1 MKELLLGVSGLTV
14 KSNNNK
20 KTKTILKDISLTIK
34 EGEMLGL
41 VGETGSGKSML
52 GWAII
57 DLLPG
62 SCYRSDGIITY
73 KKVPISDIPKLRGGK
88 VAMVFQDPMQ
98 SLNPIQTIGSQIKTL
113 FDNNVFNKKSS
124 YSHSLSKWM
133 SRVQLDEV
141 PNLMN
146 RYPHQL
152 SGGQMQ
158 RVMIAVAM
166 LMEPHLVIADEITT
180 GLDAH
185 IKVGIMDM
193 LFDLQKDHGF
203 AVLLISH
210 DLLMVRRYC
219 KRVAVIDSGEILE
232 VGNSSKIL
240 SNQKNQINKLI
251 VDNVI
256 AQEKMETPGVNPR
269 KETILSVNGFFK
281 SYENMGNKQTVV
293 NNISFNLFKGKTL
306 GIIGES
312 GSGKST
318 LAKMI
323 LNITERD
330 KGMMELTI
338 DSKTIKNL
346 KIPNQNIGAVLQDST
361 GSLNPRMNIHQI
373 LLEPLEIM
381 GYRDNNENKMKI
393 VQSLNDVKLDQDVLS
408 AYPHMLSGGQRQRVS
423 LARALMTQPSIVI
436 LDEPTS
442 ALDTGVQ
449 KRILELLKSLQ
460 IKKKLSYLFIS
471 HDLLVISEMSD
482 DVAVLHGGEII
493 ETGTVDKIMNRP
505 NNEYTRNL
513 IEASA
518 WTGELKPLKGAQGE

>member
-20 KTKTILKDISLTIK
+20 KTKTILKDISLTIN

-256 AQEKMETPGVNPR
+256 AQEKMETPGVNQR

-436 LDEPTS
+436 FDEPTS

-482 DVAVLHGGEII
+482 DIAVLHGGEII
-493 ETGTVDKIMNRP
+493 EIGTVDKIMNRP

>member
-14 KSNNNK
+14 KSNNK

-124 YSHSLSKWM
+124 YGRSLSKWM

-393 VQSLNDVKLDQDVLS
+393 VQSLNDVKLDQDILY

-471 HDLLVISEMSD
+471 HDLLVISEMAN
-482 DVAVLHGGEII
+482 DVAVLYGGEII

-505 NNEYTRNL
+505 KNDYTKNL
-513 IEASA
+513 IEASIWA
-518 WTGELKPLKGAQGE
+518 GEPQPLKSTSDE

>member
-1 MKELLLGVSGLTV
+1 M
-14 KSNNNK
+14 
-20 KTKTILKDISLTIK
+20 
-34 EGEMLGL
+34 
-41 VGETGSGKSML
+41 
-52 GWAII
+52 
-57 DLLPG
+57 
-62 SCYRSDGIITY
+62 
-73 KKVPISDIPKLRGGK
+73 
-88 VAMVFQDPMQ
+88 AMVFQDPMQ

-256 AQEKMETPGVNPR
+256 AQEKMETPGVNQR

-281 SYENMGNKQTVV
+281 SYE
-293 NNISFNLFKGKTL
+293 L
-306 GIIGES
+306 
-312 GSGKST
+312 
-318 LAKMI
+318 
-323 LNITERD
+323 
-330 KGMMELTI
+330 
-338 DSKTIKNL
+338 
-346 KIPNQNIGAVLQDST
+346 
-361 GSLNPRMNIHQI
+361 SLIHI
-373 LLEPLEIM
+373 
-381 GYRDNNENKMKI
+381 
-393 VQSLNDVKLDQDVLS
+393 
-408 AYPHMLSGGQRQRVS
+408 
-423 LARALMTQPSIVI
+423 
-436 LDEPTS
+436 
-442 ALDTGVQ
+442 
-449 KRILELLKSLQ
+449 
-460 IKKKLSYLFIS
+460 
-471 HDLLVISEMSD
+471 
-482 DVAVLHGGEII
+482 
-493 ETGTVDKIMNRP
+493 
-505 NNEYTRNL
+505 
-513 IEASA
+513 
-518 WTGELKPLKGAQGE
+518 